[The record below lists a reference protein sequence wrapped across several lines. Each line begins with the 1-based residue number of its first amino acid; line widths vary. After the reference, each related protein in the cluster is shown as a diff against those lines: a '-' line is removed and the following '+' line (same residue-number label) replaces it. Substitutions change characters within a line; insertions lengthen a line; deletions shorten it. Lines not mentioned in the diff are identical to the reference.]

1 MVRDALRRG
10 AKPRRAKM
18 DSVKLDISGT
28 DPVLNESFADIA
40 ARSRAMHKTQ
50 GFDNFGRGGGRGGP
64 RVESFQ
70 LLAGDPA
77 TNDIFDGVDTTWNRV
92 PGGAEIGQLI
102 GEVIAKFKPENPA
115 ASVPDLLALRSK
127 LSALKPSRLV
137 EEKQRQ
143 LDRIL
148 QACLGLTVETT
159 VALAEVVPG
168 DNISLHHTATVQSDV
183 PVRWLGVRYPSI
195 SKRADEPI
203 ELHANQAAKR
213 EVQES
218 IPADA
223 PISQPYWLRETPE
236 IGHYRVADA
245 SLIGRPQNPPAFP
258 IEQIF
263 EVGGQKLTIPDE
275 AVEAVADAA
284 KKNSRRTLE
293 IVAPVALSFNFD
305 VENFVPGAARP
316 VEVQAVAVRPGV
328 TGQLKL
334 AAPPEWKIEPAS
346 QPFNIAAAGESAKLT
361 FTVTPPAT
369 PQSTQIKALAE
380 INGATF
386 GNRRIEIHY
395 NHIPP
400 LLLQP
405 AAELKA
411 VALDLKIRGH
421 QVGYVA
427 GAGDSVTDCIAQMGY
442 QVKQLNAADL
452 TEEGLRRIRRGGNRH
467 PRFQRAK
474 RFARAF
480 ARAVFICGKRRQCD
494 CAIQSSRWVED
505 QFAGSLRFANFV
517 GARDR
522 REFAGH
528 VFGSRSSGAE
538 RS

>member
-1 MVRDALRRG
+1 
-10 AKPRRAKM
+10 M

-64 RVESFQ
+64 RIESFQ

-159 VALAEVVPG
+159 VAQAEVVPG

-245 SLIGRPQNPPAFP
+245 SFIGRPENPPAFP

-421 QVGYVA
+421 QVGYVP
-427 GAGDSVTDCIAQMGY
+427 GAGDSV
-442 QVKQLNAADL
+442 ADAS
-452 TEEGLRRIRRGGNRH
+452 RRWATR
-467 PRFQRAK
+467 
-474 RFARAF
+474 
-480 ARAVFICGKRRQCD
+480 
-494 CAIQSSRWVED
+494 
-505 QFAGSLRFANFV
+505 
-517 GARDR
+517 
-522 REFAGH
+522 
-528 VFGSRSSGAE
+528 
-538 RS
+538 